1 MCWNQWQHKRS
12 SWLVL
17 KGTFFIL
24 IGRKI
29 CSFKKINWTN
39 IIIITKHCISIYQ
52 VKSTTSTITEKFAFS
67 FTCKQVAFPWQTWQ
81 DHMVGT
87 QNFQKTNSPDT
98 NLESPRDG
106 VKDHIRLPIKG
117 RLIKKIKEH
126 WNCIAKYTSSRKRF
140 DFFWWKT
147 SLKRLENTILLR
159 NNNFT
164 YFYYMEAF
172 KFFLH
177 CVSKTQF
184 KIEYFGRLSDILLG
198 KISPGVFS

>member
-1 MCWNQWQHKRS
+1 MQNVANFTVYLKFLMCWNQWQHKRS

-17 KGTFFIL
+17 KGTLFIL

-117 RLIKKIKEH
+117 RLIKKSKNIEIVLQSIH
-126 WNCIAKYTSSRKRF
+126 LQERDLTFF
-140 DFFWWKT
+140 DG
-147 SLKRLENTILLR
+147 KRLL
-159 NNNFT
+159 
-164 YFYYMEAF
+164 
-172 KFFLH
+172 K
-177 CVSKTQF
+177 
-184 KIEYFGRLSDILLG
+184 G
-198 KISPGVFS
+198 